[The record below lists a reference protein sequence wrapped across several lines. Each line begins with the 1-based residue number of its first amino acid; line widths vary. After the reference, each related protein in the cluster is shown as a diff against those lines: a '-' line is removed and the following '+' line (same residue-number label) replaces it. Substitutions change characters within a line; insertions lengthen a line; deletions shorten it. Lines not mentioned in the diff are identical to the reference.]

1 GRGAR
6 RRHRRSL
13 RREGVEASIGR
24 DRPPHGRLRLTD
36 RRVRRPC
43 RDGLRAVLAS
53 RSVLAGGG
61 AHLCE
66 MLADV
71 REAEAELHPHRAAL
85 SDGRDPHE
93 RELGLVEGGET
104 SAVLVADRAKALPRV
119 ERPSV
124 QAIAVIA
131 IRDGDAARAAV
142 AGGESAQLGVAVGEA
157 AELRF
162 ARRLVVIRA
171 SSCRTASAAGGPPAS
186 TCARVAACAARA
198 ARTTLRAVHRTLPT
212 SRFMPLC
219 STGSAGADRR
229 RAISSA
235 RAATCAL
242 SGSSGHGSSRRIPIS
257 KPPETWSSVRR
268 TLQPP
273 S

>member
-1 GRGAR
+1 
-6 RRHRRSL
+6 
-13 RREGVEASIGR
+13 
-24 DRPPHGRLRLTD
+24 
-36 RRVRRPC
+36 
-43 RDGLRAVLAS
+43 
-53 RSVLAGGG
+53 
-61 AHLCE
+61 

-104 SAVLVADRAKALPRV
+104 SAILVADRAKALPRV

-162 ARRLVVIRA
+162 ARRLVVIR
-171 SSCRTASAAGGPPAS
+171 
-186 TCARVAACAARA
+186 RVFVPEGQRRRRA
-198 ARTTLRAVHRTLPT
+198 ARREAPAPAGRANR
-212 SRFMPLC
+212 
-219 STGSAGADRR
+219 G
-229 RAISSA
+229 
-235 RAATCAL
+235 
-242 SGSSGHGSSRRIPIS
+242 
-257 KPPETWSSVRR
+257 
-268 TLQPP
+268 
-273 S
+273 